1 MDGSRVILA
10 AHRGDKFNYPENT
23 MPAFESAIRLGC
35 DMIETDVRMTL
46 DGVLVLI
53 HDRSTLRT
61 TGVESFVDEL
71 TYDELCELDAGA
83 TFEKKFDEKI
93 TVPTVREFMERIKDE
108 KILVNWELKV
118 YPKDFS
124 DEIAFGIADRLIEMI
139 YEFGLESRSM
149 MNSFSDR
156 VIEYVYK
163 KYGKQFP
170 IHGQGINK
178 CRKTKD
184 EPELDEKDF
193 FDWCCLY
200 PNEKGHAAIEYKEN
214 FDYCVENGIIPCICV
229 KDELESYRTAIE
241 YGCRM
246 FTSNNVEEGHRVL
259 CELGVRK

>member
-23 MPAFESAIRLGC
+23 MPAFRSAIELGC
-35 DMIETDVRMTL
+35 DMIETDVRMTR
-46 DGVLVLI
+46 DGELVLI

-61 TGVESFVDEL
+61 AGVDKLVDEL
-71 TYDELCELDAGA
+71 TLDEIRELDASA
-83 TFEKKFDEKI
+83 TFEKRTGEKVEI
-93 TVPTVREFMERIKDE
+93 PTVREFMELIRDE

-139 YEFGLESRSM
+139 YEYGLEERSM

-163 KYGKQFP
+163 KYGNKFP
-170 IHGQGINK
+170 IHGQGIHK

-193 FDWCCLY
+193 FDWCCMY
-200 PNEKGHAAIEYKEN
+200 PNEKGHAALEYREN
-214 FDYCVENGIIPCICV
+214 FDYCVEHGVIPCICI
-229 KDELESYRTAIE
+229 KDELEAYRTAIE